1 MKDETKI
8 VVAGRDPEHNH
19 GVVNP
24 PVYHA
29 STILRSSLAH
39 LNEMA
44 EKRYGDEPEMLY
56 GRVGHPT
63 ALAFEEAMATLEGGF
78 RCLAY
83 PSGLAAISS
92 SLLSF
97 LQAGDHLLVSDSVY
111 GPTRTFSDKVLSRY
125 GVETT
130 YYDPEIGAGI
140 AELMRPNTRVVFTE
154 SPGSQTFEMQ
164 DIPAIAEVAHRNDAV
179 VMMDNTWATPLF
191 FKPLDYGVD
200 ISIQAATKYIVGH
213 SDAMMGTVTT
223 RREHFVQLR
232 DTSQQL
238 GQCAGPDDIYLAQ
251 RGLRTLSV
259 RLHRHWENGLKIADW
274 LAGRPEVTRVL
285 HPALPGDP
293 GYDLWKRDFKGAAG
307 LFAFVV
313 RPCSDTALGAM
324 MDDLEL
330 FGMGYSWGGYE
341 SLMVPGH
348 PQKFRTVKPFEDEGR
363 LLRVHIGLEDPEDL
377 MADLDAGFARLKAAD

>member
-1 MKDETKI
+1 MKDDTKI
-8 VVAGRDPEHNH
+8 VVAGRDPQNNH
-19 GVVNP
+19 GIVNP

-63 ALAFEEAMATLEGGF
+63 ALAFEEAMAALEGGF

-130 YYDPEIGAGI
+130 YYDPEVGAGI
-140 AELMRPNTRVVFTE
+140 ADLMRPNTRVVFTE

-164 DIPAIAEVAHRNDAV
+164 DIPAIADIAHANGAV

-191 FKPLDYGVD
+191 FKPLEYGVD
-200 ISIQAATKYIVGH
+200 VSIQAATKYIVGH

-223 RREHFVQLR
+223 HREHFVQLR

-259 RLHRHWENGLKIADW
+259 RLHRHWENGLKVAEW
-274 LAGRPEVTRVL
+274 LAGRPEVKRVL

-313 RPCSDTALGAM
+313 QPCSETALAAM

-348 PQKFRTVKPFEDEGR
+348 PQKFRTVKPFEEEGR

-377 MADLDAGFARLKAAD
+377 MADLEAGFARMKATD